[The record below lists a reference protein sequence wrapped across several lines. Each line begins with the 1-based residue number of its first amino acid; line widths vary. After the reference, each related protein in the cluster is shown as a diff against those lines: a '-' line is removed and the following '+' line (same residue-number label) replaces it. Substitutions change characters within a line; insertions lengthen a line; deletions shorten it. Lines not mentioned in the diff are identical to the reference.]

1 MKVNIEDVSTVKK
14 IVHVEIPEDEVAREL
29 NKAYKALKNNVKLK
43 GFRPGKAP
51 LSLLEKRFSKEVETD
66 VSGQLIQTSYP
77 EALGKAELKPLGEPV
92 LDRADLKK
100 GEPYK
105 YSATVEIRPPVADL
119 KLENLEFNKQVYS
132 IRDEDVEEQL
142 RTLQKRQA
150 QLKTVDEDRPAKERD
165 VVIIDYEGFKDGQP
179 FDPARKTE
187 NFQVEI
193 GSGRI
198 LEDLD
203 KGMVGMRVNDTK
215 EIKVHFPEDY
225 YNKDLASRD
234 VTFKVT
240 LKEIKEEILPELD
253 DEFAKDLNEYQT
265 LADLKK
271 AIRNNLEREHETES
285 NRKLRQDI
293 LDCLIGQSDFE
304 LPSGLVH
311 EELTLMVRDAQA
323 LMAQRGISMER
334 TGQTQE
340 GLYEKYRPLAE
351 KRVREYLLMEKIIEQ
366 KDITLTD
373 EMLEKAY
380 SDFAETLSQPV
391 ETIKDYYKN
400 DREAFELFKRKALE
414 KQAIKYIMDNSKI
427 ENVQIDKGTKV
438 DQQATAS

>member
-1 MKVNIEDVSTVKK
+1 MKVDIEDVSTVKK
-14 IVHVEIPEDEVAREL
+14 IVHVEIPEEEVALEL
-29 NKAYKALKNNVKLK
+29 NKAYKTLKNNVKLK

-51 LSLLEKRFSKEVETD
+51 LSLLEKRFGKEVETD

-77 EALGKAELKPLGEPV
+77 EALDKAELRPLGEPV

-100 GEPYK
+100 GQPYK
-105 YSATVEIRPPVADL
+105 YSATVEVRPPVADL
-119 KLENLEFNKQVYS
+119 KLENLEFTKQSYS
-132 IRDEDVEEQL
+132 IRDEDVEERL
-142 RTLQKRQA
+142 KTLQKRQA
-150 QLKTVDEDRPAKERD
+150 QLKTVDEERPAKEKD

-179 FDPARKTE
+179 FDPTRKTE

-193 GSGRI
+193 GAGRI
-198 LEDLD
+198 LEDLE
-203 KGMVGMRVNDTK
+203 KGIVGMRVHDTK
-215 EIKVHFPEDY
+215 EIEVHFPEDY

-253 DEFAKDLNEYQT
+253 DEFAKDLNEYKT

-271 AIRNNLEREHETES
+271 AIRDNMEREKEAES

-293 LDCLIGQSDFE
+293 LDCLIGQANFE
-304 LPSGLVH
+304 LPSGLVN
-311 EELTLMVRDAQA
+311 EELSLMVRDAQA
-323 LMAQRGISMER
+323 LMAQRGISMEG
-334 TGQTQE
+334 TGQTEQ

-366 KDITLTD
+366 KNITLTD
-373 EMLEKAY
+373 EILDKAY

-391 ETIKDYYKN
+391 DTIKDYYKN
-400 DREAFELFKRKALE
+400 DREAFELFKRKTLE
-414 KQAIKYIMDNSKI
+414 KQAIKYIMDQSKI
-427 ENVQIDKGTKV
+427 ETVQESK
-438 DQQATAS
+438 